1 MQMPVLQD
9 KHSVVYGQQ
18 LYGTLY
24 RTARFHQFQTEKKK
38 KGPALI
44 ESHGSSTL
52 CMWTS
57 VRSIFLSSIAVF
69 LSVFPC
75 YVTQFF
81 LRSQPL
87 SLKVSCPLGSP
98 NVFCFPPFSPLLL
111 FVSFIF
117 VIVHV
122 QASLTRWICLKKKKK
137 KRFQLLKP
145 CKTFWIALK
154 IWKMFSECFI
164 FFLL

>member
-24 RTARFHQFQTEKKK
+24 WTARFHQFQTKKKK

-57 VRSIFLSSIAVF
+57 DRSIFLSSIAVF

-81 LRSQPL
+81 SAPNLYTL
-87 SLKVSCPLGSP
+87 KSLISSR
-98 NVFCFPPFSPLLL
+98 FS
-111 FVSFIF
+111 
-117 VIVHV
+117 
-122 QASLTRWICLKKKKK
+122 
-137 KRFQLLKP
+137 
-145 CKTFWIALK
+145 
-154 IWKMFSECFI
+154 
-164 FFLL
+164 